1 MAVMRKT
8 VPGQAAS
15 IPGTTPRSRSNVPR
29 PAASGRLK
37 SCALAEPSMES
48 SSEKPC
54 FFMKPVRSGVR
65 SVPFVVTEKRIRSP
79 SSSCTHSASGR
90 IISSNLKSG
99 SPPKKFISGTV
110 PALRAFS
117 MRKRAA
123 AFAVSS
129 VMLSGSFR
137 TKQ

>member
-1 MAVMRKT
+1 MPSKVKRQLAGMAVMRKT

-15 IPGTTPRSRSNVPR
+15 IMGTTHRSRSNVPR

-79 SSSCTHSASGR
+79 SSTLYLRRAGTAS
-90 IISSNLKSG
+90 SG
-99 SPPKKFISGTV
+99 SVIVERCASYVKS
-110 PALRAFS
+110 PA
-117 MRKRAA
+117 
-123 AFAVSS
+123 
-129 VMLSGSFR
+129 
-137 TKQ
+137 